1 VSIPAGCNA
10 KVHIP
15 CDDPKSIRIDGK
27 KVATTASNG
36 SAVVTLGSGEYAIT
50 SHWNAPTT
58 TITVLA

>member
-1 VSIPAGCNA
+1 
-10 KVHIP
+10 VHIP

-27 KVATTASNG
+27 KVTATPANG
-36 SAVVTLGSGEYAIT
+36 NAVVTLGSGEYAIT